1 MSAADR
7 VTIPVSDGTTMSAY
21 VARPSGAGPFPA
33 ILVLQEALGVNA
45 QIRGIADR
53 YAAIGFAAVAPDL
66 FHRFKPGFESQT
78 FDRDVIMPLIGYLTI
93 EGMVADVA
101 ATYQWA
107 AQQPDVRSDK
117 IAAVGYCMGG
127 RAAYLANSEVPLAAA
142 ISYYGGGI
150 APALL
155 DRATRLHGPQLF
167 FWGGRDAGIPPEK
180 RRAVADA
187 VRDAG
192 KRFVDVEFSDAEHGF
207 FNVEL
212 ERGNPRAAL
221 ESWAL
226 GRAFLQNALEIE
238 LGQG

>member
-1 MSAADR
+1 MSNSER
-7 VTIPVSDGTTMSAY
+7 VTIRVGDEEMSAY
-21 VARPSGAGPFPA
+21 VSRPRGTGPFPA
-33 ILVLQEALGVNA
+33 MLVFQEALGVNA
-45 QIRGIADR
+45 QIRGVADR
-53 YAAIGFAAVAPDL
+53 YAALGFLAVAPDL
-66 FHRFKPGFESQT
+66 FHRVRPGYETQT
-78 FDRDVIMPLIGYLTI
+78 FDRAEIMKLVTALTI

-101 ATYQWA
+101 ATHAWAA
-107 AQQPDVRSDK
+107 AQQDVRRDK

-150 APALL
+150 APGLL
-155 DRATRLHGPQLF
+155 DRAARLHGPHLF

-187 VRDAG
+187 VREAR
-192 KRFVDVEFSDAEHGF
+192 KRFVDVEFSDADHGF
-207 FNVEL
+207 FNEEL
-212 ERGNPRAAL
+212 ERGNPRAAR

-226 GRAFLQNALEIE
+226 GRAFLADALEIE

>member
-1 MSAADR
+1 MSNSER
-7 VTIPVSDGTTMSAY
+7 VTIHVGDEEMSAY
-21 VARPSGAGPFPA
+21 VSRPRGTGPFPA
-33 ILVLQEALGVNA
+33 MLVFQEALGVNA
-45 QIRGIADR
+45 QIRGVADR
-53 YAAIGFAAVAPDL
+53 YAALGFLAVAPDL
-66 FHRFKPGFESQT
+66 FHRVRPGYETQT
-78 FDRDVIMPLIGYLTI
+78 FDRAEIMKLVTALTI

-101 ATYQWA
+101 ATHAWAA
-107 AQQPDVRSDK
+107 AQQDVRRDK

-150 APALL
+150 APGLL
-155 DRATRLHGPQLF
+155 DRAARLHGPHLF

-187 VRDAG
+187 VREAR
-192 KRFVDVEFSDAEHGF
+192 KRFVDVEFSDADHGF
-207 FNVEL
+207 FNEEL
-212 ERGNPRAAL
+212 ERGNPRAAR

-226 GRAFLQNALEIE
+226 GRAFLADALEIE

>member
-1 MSAADR
+1 MSNSER
-7 VTIPVSDGTTMSAY
+7 VTIRVGDEEMSAY
-21 VARPSGAGPFPA
+21 VSRPRGTGPFPA
-33 ILVLQEALGVNA
+33 MLVFQEALGVNA
-45 QIRGIADR
+45 QIRGVADR
-53 YAAIGFAAVAPDL
+53 YAALGFLAVAPDL
-66 FHRFKPGFESQT
+66 FHRVRPGYETQT
-78 FDRDVIMPLIGYLTI
+78 FDRAEIMKLVTALTI

-101 ATYQWA
+101 ATHAWAA
-107 AQQPDVRSDK
+107 AQQDVRRDK

-150 APALL
+150 APGLL
-155 DRATRLHGPQLF
+155 DRAARLHGPHLC

-187 VRDAG
+187 VREAR
-192 KRFVDVEFSDAEHGF
+192 KRFVDVEFSDADHGF
-207 FNVEL
+207 FNEEL
-212 ERGNPRAAL
+212 ERGNPRAAR

-226 GRAFLQNALEIE
+226 GRAFLADALEIE

>member
-1 MSAADR
+1 MSNSER
-7 VTIPVSDGTTMSAY
+7 VTIRVGDEEMSAY
-21 VARPSGAGPFPA
+21 VSRPRGTGPFPA
-33 ILVLQEALGVNA
+33 MLVFQEALGVNA
-45 QIRGIADR
+45 QIRGVADR
-53 YAAIGFAAVAPDL
+53 YAALGFLAVAPDL
-66 FHRFKPGFESQT
+66 FHRVRPGYETQT
-78 FDRDVIMPLIGYLTI
+78 FDRAEIMKLVTALTI

-101 ATYQWA
+101 ATHAWAA
-107 AQQPDVRSDK
+107 AQQDVRRDK

-150 APALL
+150 APGLL
-155 DRATRLHGPQLF
+155 DRAARLHGPHLF

-187 VRDAG
+187 VREAR
-192 KRFVDVEFSDAEHGF
+192 KRFVDVVFSDADHGF
-207 FNVEL
+207 FNEEL
-212 ERGNPRAAL
+212 ERGNPRAAR

-226 GRAFLQNALEIE
+226 GRAFLADALEIE